1 MGNQSSEAPPNT
13 VPWLTYCLIIVARF
27 TLVFQ
32 YRQSPSLAFF
42 FSMTVVVGVGF
53 VGNNLLAYYL
63 KLNER
68 RGLNKFKPTSPF
80 GKNLTFYLR
89 SLVISDILCPAVTL
103 PLFYLELF
111 TDVLKA
117 DWLCKVE
124 RYCYFVFPGVTIN
137 NLVVISVERFRA
149 TQDVPRVF
157 SFSTVRRLIMLA
169 WLSGLLSTFVPVS
182 NFKLVEY
189 DLNGTHFTVTCR

>member
-1 MGNQSSEAPPNT
+1 
-13 VPWLTYCLIIVARF
+13 
-27 TLVFQ
+27 
-32 YRQSPSLAFF
+32 
-42 FSMTVVVGVGF
+42 MTVVVGVGF

-63 KLNER
+63 NLNER
-68 RGLNKFKPTSPF
+68 RSLNKFKLTSPF

-111 TDVLKA
+111 TDVLKG

-137 NLVVISVERFRA
+137 SLVVISVERFRA

-157 SFSTVRRLIMLA
+157 SFSTVRRLVVLA
-169 WLSGLLSTFVPVS
+169 WLSGLLITFVPVS

-189 DLNGTHFTVTCR
+189 ELNGTHFTVTCR